1 MYETALR
8 VTVEAVS
15 AFICLIL
22 LWFMVKPYRLTR
34 EDRYLGLPLGFGF
47 LGLTYILGAISFSMP
62 DYFFKGLDWLQ
73 LIARTLAFT
82 FLAVTYYFS
91 RKPLRNS
98 RIIWDVTF
106 SLLIIIVTSL
116 VAVGIT
122 LTGLNS
128 NTYQTAQVYIRIFN
142 IICLVYIS
150 FHTVRSHLE
159 EPDPSTI
166 WIPFGF
172 IILGVSQF
180 SLLIWAIDRSL
191 SAFWGALVLRLVA
204 LIIFLLVSYNTFY
217 KGAINEN
224 NFP

>member
-8 VTVEAVS
+8 VTLEAVS
-15 AFICLIL
+15 AFICFIL
-22 LWFMVKPYRLTR
+22 LWFTVKPYRLTR

-47 LGLTYILGAISFSMP
+47 LGLSYILGSIAFSIP

-91 RKPLRNS
+91 RKPLKNS
-98 RIIWDVTF
+98 KIIWDVTF
-106 SLLIIIVTSL
+106 SLLIITITSL

-128 NTYQTAQVYIRIFN
+128 NTYQTAQVHVRIIN

-150 FHTVRSHLE
+150 FHTLRSHLE

-172 IILGVSQF
+172 IMLGVSQY
-180 SLLIWAIDRSL
+180 SLFIWAIDRSL
-191 SAFWGALVLRLVA
+191 SAFWGALVLRMVA
-204 LIIFLLVSYNTFY
+204 LIIFLSVSYNTFY

>member
-1 MYETALR
+1 MFETALR
-8 VTVEAVS
+8 VAVEAVS
-15 AFICLIL
+15 AFVCFIL

-34 EDRYLGLPLGFGF
+34 ENRYLGLPLGFGF
-47 LGLTYILGAISFSMP
+47 LGLSYILGTIAFSIP
-62 DYFFKGLDWLQ
+62 NYFFKGLDWIQ

-91 RKPLRNS
+91 RKPLKNS

-106 SLLIIIVTSL
+106 SLLIIIITSL
-116 VAVGIT
+116 VAVGIA
-122 LTGLNS
+122 LTGLSS
-128 NTYQTAQVYIRIFN
+128 NTYQTAQVYVRIIN

-172 IILGVSQF
+172 IMFGVSQF
-180 SLLIWAIDRSL
+180 SLLIWVINGSL
-191 SAFWGALVLRLVA
+191 SAFWGGLVLRLAA
-204 LIIFLLVSYNTFY
+204 LIIFLSVSYNTFY

-224 NFP
+224 NFS

>member
-15 AFICLIL
+15 AFICFIL

-47 LGLTYILGAISFSMP
+47 LGLSYIFGVVAFSIP
-62 DYFFKGLDWLQ
+62 DYFFRGLDWLQ

-91 RKPLRNS
+91 RKPLKNS
-98 RIIWDVTF
+98 RIIWDITF
-106 SLLIIIVTSL
+106 SLLIITITSL

-122 LTGLNS
+122 ITGLSS
-128 NTYQTAQVYIRIFN
+128 NIYQTTEVYVRIIN
-142 IICLVYIS
+142 IICIVYIS
-150 FHTVRSHLE
+150 FQTLRSHLE

-172 IILGVSQF
+172 IMLGVSQY
-180 SLLIWAIDRSL
+180 SLLIWAIDKGL
-191 SAFWGALVLRLVA
+191 VAFWGALALRLVA
-204 LIIFLLVSYNTFY
+204 LIIFLSVSYNTFY
-217 KGAINEN
+217 KRRNK
-224 NFP
+224 